1 MRARLEVGGVAY
13 EVVVDHKAGTVT
25 VDGQPFPVQLE
36 RNGAGSHVRV
46 GTKTHKVRL
55 GAGAAEIDGQATPW
69 RILAVAAVGDDE
81 GAGGSHAAKVRP
93 PMNGKLERLAVAV
106 GQAVAKGDVL
116 FILEAMKMQ
125 NEVRS
130 PAAGRVAA
138 IHGTVGS
145 AVDPSHVV
153 VEIEPAS

>member
-1 MRARLEVGGVAY
+1 MRATVEVSGIAY

-25 VDGQPFPVQLE
+25 VDGQAFPVRLE
-36 RNGAGSHVRV
+36 RNGAGLHVRV
-46 GTKTHKVRL
+46 GATSHKVLL
-55 GAGAAEIDGQATPW
+55 GDGAADIDGHPTPW

-93 PMNGKLERLAVAV
+93 PMNGKLERLAVRV
-106 GQAVAKGDVL
+106 GQPVAKGDVL

-138 IHGTVGS
+138 IHGTVGG
-145 AVDPSHVV
+145 AVDPSQVV
-153 VEIEPAS
+153 VEIEPA